1 MLSADV
7 VSTASHSAATATL
20 PQVTERS
27 HRRAHGEIMLSAEQI
42 AHRVIELGG
51 EIAADYPESTPLFV
65 GVLKGAFVFMADLVR
80 AVDLDVEVDFM
91 ALSSYGR
98 STETSGVVRIL
109 MDLNEPVDGRDVV
122 LIEDIVDTGLT
133 LSYLEEHLAT
143 AGAKSV
149 EVCALLVRE
158 GRQHAGSHIKY
169 VGFEIPPAFVVG
181 YGLDAGEYGR
191 NLPYVAEYLE
201 P

>member
-1 MLSADV
+1 M
-7 VSTASHSAATATL
+7 
-20 PQVTERS
+20 TEQRS
-27 HRRAHGEIMLSAEQI
+27 HRRPHGEILLTEAQI
-42 AHRVIELGG
+42 AERVQTLGA
-51 EIAADYPESTPLFV
+51 EIAADYMGRTPLFV

-109 MDLNEPVDGRDVV
+109 MDLNEPVQGRDVV
-122 LIEDIVDTGLT
+122 LVEDIVDTGLT

-143 AGAKSV
+143 AGAASV

-158 GRQHAGSHIKY
+158 GRQHAGSHINY
-169 VGFEIPPAFVVG
+169 VGFELPPAFVVG

-191 NLPYVAEYLE
+191 NLPYIAEHIH
-201 P
+201 

>member
-1 MLSADV
+1 
-7 VSTASHSAATATL
+7 
-20 PQVTERS
+20 VTEERIG
-27 HRRAHGEIMLSAEQI
+27 RREHGPILLSEA
-42 AHRVIELGG
+42 
-51 EIAADYPESTPLFV
+51 EIAERVQVLGAEIATDYAGRPPLLV

-109 MDLNEPVDGRDVV
+109 MDLNEPVQDRHVV
-122 LIEDIVDTGLT
+122 LVEDIVDTGLT

-143 AGAKSV
+143 AGAASV

-158 GRQHAGSHIKY
+158 GRQHDASHIKY
-169 VGFEIPPAFVVG
+169 VGFELPPAFVVG
-181 YGLDAGEYGR
+181 YGLDASEYGR
-191 NLPYVAEYLE
+191 NLPYVAEHIQDL
-201 P
+201 

>member
-1 MLSADV
+1 MNEDRNDRRPHGDILLSE
-7 VSTASHSAATATL
+7 
-20 PQVTERS
+20 Q
-27 HRRAHGEIMLSAEQI
+27 QI
-42 AHRVIELGG
+42 ADRVQSMGQA
-51 EIAADYPESTPLFV
+51 IATDYVGSTPLFV

-80 AVDLDVEVDFM
+80 AVNLDVEVDFM

-109 MDLNEPVDGRDVV
+109 MDLNEPVQGRDVV
-122 LIEDIVDTGLT
+122 LVEDIVDTGLT

-143 AGAKSV
+143 AGANSV

-158 GRQHAGSHIKY
+158 GRQHDGSHIKY
-169 VGFEIPPAFVVG
+169 VGFELPPAFVVG

-191 NLPYVAEYLE
+191 NLPYVAEYQE
-201 P
+201 

>member
-1 MLSADV
+1 
-7 VSTASHSAATATL
+7 
-20 PQVTERS
+20 VTEERS
-27 HRRAHGEIMLSAEQI
+27 NRRPHGEILLSEEQI
-42 AHRVIELGG
+42 AGRVHSLGAEL
-51 EIAADYPESTPLFV
+51 AADYAGTTPLFV

-80 AVDLDVEVDFM
+80 AVDLDAEVDFM

-109 MDLNEPVDGRDVV
+109 MDLDEPVEGRDVILV
-122 LIEDIVDTGLT
+122 EDIVDTGLT

-169 VGFEIPPAFVVG
+169 VGFELPPAFVVG

-191 NLPYVAEYLE
+191 NLPYVAEYQE
-201 P
+201 

>member
-1 MLSADV
+1 MDTVTSR
-7 VSTASHSAATATL
+7 TTL
-20 PQVTERS
+20 PQVTEPS
-27 HRRAHGEIMLSAEQI
+27 GRRAHGEILVTKEQI
-42 AHRVIELGG
+42 AERVAELGAQ
-51 EIAADYPESTPLFV
+51 IAADYSDEAPLFV

-109 MDLNEPVDGRDVV
+109 MDLNESVVDRHIV
-122 LIEDIVDTGLT
+122 LVEDIVDTGLT

-158 GRQHAGSHIKY
+158 GRQHEGSHIKY
-169 VGFEIPPAFVVG
+169 VGLEIPPSFVVG
-181 YGLDAGEYGR
+181 YGLDAAEYGR
-191 NLPYVAEYLE
+191 NLPYIAEFLAD
-201 P
+201 

>member
-1 MLSADV
+1 MS
-7 VSTASHSAATATL
+7 
-20 PQVTERS
+20 E
-27 HRRAHGEIMLSAEQI
+27 EQI
-42 AHRVIELGG
+42 AARVAELGR
-51 EIAADYPESTPLFV
+51 EIAGEYADSTPMFV
-65 GVLKGAFVFMADLVR
+65 AVLKGAFVFMADLVR

-109 MDLNEPVDGRDVV
+109 MDLTESVEGRDVV
-122 LIEDIVDTGLT
+122 IVEDIVDTGLT

-191 NLPYVAEYLE
+191 NLPYVAEYLDS
-201 P
+201 